1 MGPNLR
7 LLITITGCLWGMVV
21 LAQPEIPFTYGVAK
35 GKVPSAVINEA
46 SGLVASRAH
55 PGWFWTHNDSGDSAR
70 IFLIDYSATLRSSY
84 YLEGITAY
92 DWEDISLMTQGDKP
106 YLLVAD
112 IGDNGGRR
120 PFIYLHVVE
129 EPETVGNPTA
139 MDTIPRA
146 HITTWV
152 MKYEDGPRD
161 AESLFFDPVDECIY
175 VVGKRELPAGI
186 YRTALPDQ
194 PADTLLLKRV
204 GTVPQT
210 FLTAAD
216 IRSDGGELLMKNLLH
231 VFYWKRQP
239 GESIPTMLKRPALT
253 LPYQPEPQGEAITF
267 AADGSGYYTLS
278 ESALGMEAV
287 LYFYP
292 RR

>member
-92 DWEDISLMTQGDKP
+92 DWEDISLMTRGDKP

-112 IGDNGGRR
+112 IGDNGGGGAV
-120 PFIYLHVVE
+120 FFLH
-129 EPETVGNPTA
+129 
-139 MDTIPRA
+139 
-146 HITTWV
+146 
-152 MKYEDGPRD
+152 
-161 AESLFFDPVDECIY
+161 
-175 VVGKRELPAGI
+175 
-186 YRTALPDQ
+186 
-194 PADTLLLKRV
+194 
-204 GTVPQT
+204 
-210 FLTAAD
+210 
-216 IRSDGGELLMKNLLH
+216 GGEKPPKEGKPPAVDNISRAPH
-231 VFYWKRQP
+231 
-239 GESIPTMLKRPALT
+239 PTWGVK
-253 LPYQPEPQGEAITF
+253 Y
-267 AADGSGYYTLS
+267 
-278 ESALGMEAV
+278 
-287 LYFYP
+287 
-292 RR
+292 